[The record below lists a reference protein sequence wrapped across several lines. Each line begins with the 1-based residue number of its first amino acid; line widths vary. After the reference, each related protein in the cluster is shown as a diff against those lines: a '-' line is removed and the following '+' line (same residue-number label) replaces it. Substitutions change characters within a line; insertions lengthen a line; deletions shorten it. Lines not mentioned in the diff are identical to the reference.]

1 MNVPA
6 TVGAPLMVIVLAS
19 QEAVTPVGKP
29 VAVPI
34 PVAPVVLCVI
44 GVKMVLIHNV
54 GALEAVVT
62 VLSGFTTT

>member
-6 TVGAPLMVIVLAS
+6 TVGAPLMVMVFAS
-19 QEAVTPVGKP
+19 QEAVTPGGKP

-44 GVKMVLIHNV
+44 GVKMVLIHKV